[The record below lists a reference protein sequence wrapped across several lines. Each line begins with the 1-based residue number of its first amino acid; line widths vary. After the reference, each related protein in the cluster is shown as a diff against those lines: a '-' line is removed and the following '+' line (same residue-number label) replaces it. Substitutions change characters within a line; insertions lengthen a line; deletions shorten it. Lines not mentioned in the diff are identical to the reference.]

1 MGIKKKTIKF
11 LFCQFAVSLIGMLAL
26 AVIVPFVLEILAVN
40 AGLATKANQSE
51 LKVKEIIPIL
61 MSAPDIETVV
71 IPQDC
76 DYLILD
82 KNFNELSSNMS
93 SEEKEAALLYAKG
106 EYMEYGTDRK
116 YELVVRE
123 NEICILQY
131 YVVSKFTIS
140 WLPKHFPS
148 PDTVAFILMIVNC
161 LLVII
166 ILTTKF
172 AKNIGLQLTL
182 LFEATEQIG
191 KQNLDFQIGHSKI
204 KELEEVLL
212 AFSDMKENLK
222 VSLEQQWKTE
232 QMQKE
237 QIAALAHDLKT
248 PLTVIQGNMDLI
260 NETELDEEQQVYAN
274 YVMESSQQMQVYI
287 KTLIDISKAAVGY
300 ELHKEKF
307 DFCEWIQNVERQM
320 KAICLTKAVQFQM
333 DVLSAPEHLEID
345 SMLMERA
352 IMNVINNAVDYS
364 KAGGR
369 IWMEVCH
376 REKKLQIIIRDEG
389 VGFSKEALLHA
400 RERFFMGDVSRGSK
414 MHYGMGLYITDLI
427 MKQHDGKMILKN
439 SKKSSGAEVV
449 LEFTY
454 SL

>member
-140 WLPKHFPS
+140 WLPKRFPS

-166 ILTTKF
+166 VLTTKF
-172 AKNIGLQLTL
+172 AKNIGLQLTP

-204 KELEEVLL
+204 KELEDVLL
-212 AFSDMKENLK
+212 AFSEMKDNLK

-248 PLTVIQGNMDLI
+248 PLTVIQGNVDLI
-260 NETELDEEQQVYAN
+260 NETELDEEQQIYAN
-274 YVMESSQQMQVYI
+274 YIMESSQQMQVYI
-287 KTLIDISKAAVGY
+287 KTLIDISRAAVGY
-300 ELHKEKF
+300 ELHKEKI

-320 KAICLTKAVQFQM
+320 KAICLTKAVQFQI
-333 DVLSAPEHLEID
+333 DVLSAPEYLEID

-352 IMNVINNAVDYS
+352 IMNVINNAVEYS
-364 KAGGR
+364 ETGGR
-369 IWMEVCH
+369 IWGEVCH
-376 REKKLQIIIRDEG
+376 REKKLQITIRDEG

-400 RERFFMGDVSRGSK
+400 RERFFMGDSSRGSK

-449 LEFTY
+449 LEI
-454 SL
+454 